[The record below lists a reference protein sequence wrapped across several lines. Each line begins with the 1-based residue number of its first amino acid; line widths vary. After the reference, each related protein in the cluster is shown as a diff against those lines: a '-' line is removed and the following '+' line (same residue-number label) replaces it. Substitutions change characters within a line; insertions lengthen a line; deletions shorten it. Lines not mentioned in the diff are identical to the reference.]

1 MKKCFSLLLVLLVLA
16 SVPVTVLADN
26 TVYTEGTL
34 YYTVGDETIT
44 IVGCF
49 GKNESITVPNSI
61 GGIPVN
67 TIASGAFVG
76 NKYLKTLLLPDTI
89 TTVEGGAIGGG
100 INVVYNYNVT
110 EPVVTPPPA
119 EDGEEVV
126 YVPSVEVY
134 NTPEPTNPPVVAG
147 SGTDDLGEVPSG
159 GTGRA
164 PAGSAPASGSGTQNS
179 GTVTGSGEA
188 DADSAE
194 DEPVIGDVISEADVD
209 LDEIEAAQAAAE
221 AAATEKPE
229 ETPAPTEAPAATPT
243 EEPAPE
249 PEAPAEEQ
257 PESSFPRAAILIGL
271 AVVFVALV
279 IISLTRRK
287 KR

>member
-49 GKNESITVPNSI
+49 GKNETITVPNSI

-67 TIASGAFVG
+67 TIASGAFTG

-110 EPVVTPPPA
+110 EPIVTPPPA
-119 EDGEEVV
+119 EDGSEVV

-134 NTPEPTNPPVVAG
+134 NTPEPTNPPVTG
-147 SGTDDLGEVPSG
+147 SGNADLDNTPVSSG
-159 GTGRA
+159 RT
-164 PAGSAPASGSGTQNS
+164 PASGSGSGGTQS
-179 GTVTGSGEA
+179 TGGVQGSGEG
-188 DADSAE
+188 DMESAE
-194 DEPVIGDVISEADVD
+194 DEPIVGDVISEGDVD

-221 AAATEKPE
+221 AAATEKPKE
-229 ETPAPTEAPAATPT
+229 APAPTEAPT
-243 EEPAPE
+243 EEPTAE
-249 PEAPAEEQ
+249 PEAHAAEQ
-257 PESSFPRAAILIGL
+257 TESGFPRMAILIGL
-271 AVVFVALV
+271 AVLIAVLIVLL
-279 IISLTRRK
+279 LTRK
-287 KR
+287 KKK